1 VPLQSQEARALRE
14 CAPQGGLLSLIAQRR
29 LATSSIGWPCE
40 AASAMG
46 FQKGFDPY
54 VIGIA
59 VSVILGAVLVMVA
72 MMKCLNLFTEGGDG
86 TVVSETSTKE
96 MKKAV

>member
-1 VPLQSQEARALRE
+1 
-14 CAPQGGLLSLIAQRR
+14 
-29 LATSSIGWPCE
+29 
-40 AASAMG
+40 MG
-46 FQKGFDPY
+46 FQKGLDPY

-59 VSVILGAVLVMVA
+59 VSVVLGAVLVMVA
-72 MMKCLNLFTEGGDG
+72 MMKCLNLFTEGGEG

>member
-1 VPLQSQEARALRE
+1 MVPASRL
-14 CAPQGGLLSLIAQRR
+14 GLLCGVARWRLSDDLVKRR
-29 LATSSIGWPCE
+29 LLA
-40 AASAMG
+40 AMG
-46 FQKGFDPY
+46 FQKGLDPY

-59 VSVILGAVLVMVA
+59 VSVVLGAVLVMVA

-86 TVVSETSTKE
+86 TVVSETSTKQ